1 MNHSPRKTAPAVRSG
16 RVQKKNNWEET
27 PDYFIAE
34 QPELVI
40 DRKRPGEGFRHLL
53 SQSDIRRFISI
64 VPDWEKQSQGLN
76 AVVLASGEEE
86 YFGHYDCGVISLCA
100 WPTTISMTVDDWYYE
115 RRTAILECLG
125 VPCFPDGADRYLLEF
140 TEDTARAYLLLNTF
154 LHELGHHN
162 DYLNTRK
169 KENAN
174 RGESHSEQF
183 ALELGLHLWPTYQK
197 AFRI

>member
-1 MNHSPRKTAPAVRSG
+1 MNHSPRKTAPEVRSG

-27 PDYFIAE
+27 PDYYIAE

-64 VPDWEKQSQGLN
+64 VPDWERHSQGLN
-76 AVVLASGEEE
+76 GIVLAPGEESR
-86 YFGHYDCGVISLCA
+86 FGYYYPGVISICA
-100 WPTTISMTVDDWYYE
+100 WALNGSISVNEYFLYLNTEIIQCLGISCSPDGNGDW
-115 RRTAILECLG
+115 TLEC
-125 VPCFPDGADRYLLEF
+125 D
-140 TEDTARAYLLLNTF
+140 EDQARAFQLISTF

-174 RGESHSEQF
+174 RGESHAEQF